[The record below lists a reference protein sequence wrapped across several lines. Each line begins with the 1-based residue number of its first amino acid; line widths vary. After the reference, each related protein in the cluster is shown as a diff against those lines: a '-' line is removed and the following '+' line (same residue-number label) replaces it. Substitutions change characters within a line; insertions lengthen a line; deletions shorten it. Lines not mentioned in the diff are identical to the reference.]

1 LDPVARA
8 TRNSLPAHPEHRVR
22 RPPPCS
28 KTAGSLSRQSCPA
41 CRGSAAHL
49 PVFRIAA
56 GFALRAVACSVCR
69 DRILCGPRRHRP
81 RTAESHLSICAAND
95 RSAVGYMSSRK
106 GGPDANR
113 RGPLSGGVELM
124 KRSSA
129 AVAQRSPLWGRFN
142 KVGIGLSSGTNL
154 PGPSQ
159 GEGRV
164 WVN

>member
-1 LDPVARA
+1 MKISVAAIVERA
-8 TRNSLPAHPEHRVR
+8 KTRPGKASR
-22 RPPPCS
+22 
-28 KTAGSLSRQSCPA
+28 LSR
-41 CRGSAAHL
+41 RGRVCKLHTWPSA
-49 PVFRIAA
+49 
-56 GFALRAVACSVCR
+56 
-69 DRILCGPRRHRP
+69 
-81 RTAESHLSICAAND
+81 TAQRCNSICAAND